1 MKVPLKLVAKN
12 RQDVDSLRH
21 GLEMKGYSTIPRQLV
36 VEEPQMD
43 DLSMSIEQSIHE
55 FFLMKPDTLSQCR

>member
-21 GLEMKGYSTIPRQLV
+21 GLEMKGFNTAPRNQTAEMTQEV
-36 VEEPQMD
+36 AE
-43 DLSMSIEQSIHE
+43 
-55 FFLMKPDTLSQCR
+55 